1 VQFDLLN
8 PFLAFAR
15 SYEDMKF
22 LAVNFYLALYG
33 QIKKINLSRMTRLA
47 FDVKEAPA
55 TPFSAGGLNR

>member
-1 VQFDLLN
+1 MAGMTSNSRVHVQFDLLN

-33 QIKKINLSRMTRLA
+33 QIKKNQPLE
-47 FDVKEAPA
+47 DDA
-55 TPFSAGGLNR
+55 TGL